1 MIKELKNIVK
11 FHVEIYNPCQGIVW
25 TQEFIKPLVNYVGMT
40 INGYGTL
47 NSGETNDSGTMVG
60 VYDLFN
66 NEVMQTI
73 NTYGAEK
80 GWGFELVMND
90 IRSEKLSV
98 MIGFKDAHGDT
109 DGYFDF
115 YKDRGNSS
123 EDYKEVEEILK
134 TRMNAIREEDGF
146 DFGTPCGI
154 LQGRE
159 SLVFPFN
166 CFATS
171 SLHGRRLRDG

>member
-1 MIKELKNIVK
+1 MKELKNTVK
-11 FHVEIYNPCQGIVW
+11 FHVSIYDPRQGTVW

-47 NSGETNDSGTMVG
+47 NSGETNDCGTMVG

-73 NTYGAEK
+73 NTYGAEE
-80 GWGFELVMND
+80 GWGFDLVMND

-98 MIGFKDAHGDT
+98 MIGVTPEDDYHNDGYV

-115 YKDRGNSS
+115 YEDRGNSS
-123 EDYKEVEEILK
+123 EDYKEVQELLMP
-134 TRMNAIREEDGF
+134 RMNAIREEDGF
-146 DFGTPCGI
+146 EFGTLGTP
-154 LQGRE
+154 RKK
-159 SLVFPFN
+159 V
-166 CFATS
+166 A
-171 SLHGRRLRDG
+171 